1 MMVCG
6 FMGQF
11 SLDMNWDLNY
21 ILEKRSTN
29 MNKYGHGQISNFWTF
44 ESFKIPIFNKYL
56 KNKKNTATQWHI
68 TNAA

>member
-11 SLDMNWDLNY
+11 SLDMNWDLSY

-29 MNKYGHGQISNFWTF
+29 MNKYGHGQISNLHLNH
-44 ESFKIPIFNKYL
+44 SKYRSSIKYL
-56 KNKKNTATQWHI
+56 KNKKKILQHSDT
-68 TNAA
+68 